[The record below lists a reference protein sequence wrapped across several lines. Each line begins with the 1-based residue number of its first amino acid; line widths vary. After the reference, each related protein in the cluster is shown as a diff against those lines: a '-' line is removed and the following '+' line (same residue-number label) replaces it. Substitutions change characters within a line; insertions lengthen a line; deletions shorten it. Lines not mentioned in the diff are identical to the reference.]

1 MDLHL
6 NTLYNPN
13 SWGHLSTD
21 HVSTSVKWLAEGS
34 LNNGFHW
41 HWPSTFGYPWNA
53 LQTVSLFNFVLLLQ
67 YLMCLSVDQINVK
80 SESGFLGIKQF
91 RILQLLISVG
101 VILSIV
107 GGTSVSANENGTITI
122 PTTVKAGIILFLVVF
137 AAMVLIF
144 VFSITKLGL
153 LHSRERLVAL
163 AIATAAPFIF
173 VRLLYSVL
181 SDFLH
186 SHEFNIVDG
195 SVAIHVAMSVIEEFI
210 VVLIYLILGFIID
223 KLENDK
229 RGPIAS
235 RPWKVSRQRG
245 NTGDDNRLHTGRY
258 PTSSANRDAEQD
270 TTEHLHHGIKQAHVA
285 SNPSGPN
292 TASYQV

>member
-13 SWGHLSTD
+13 SWSRLSTD

-34 LNNGFHW
+34 INNGFHW
-41 HWPSTFGYPWNA
+41 HWSSTFGYSWNA
-53 LQTVSLFNFVLLLQ
+53 LQTVSLFKFVWLLQ
-67 YLMCLSVDQINVK
+67 DLMRLSVDQINAK

-101 VILSIV
+101 VILS
-107 GGTSVSANENGTITI
+107 TSVSANENGTITI

-144 VFSITKLGL
+144 VFSITNLGP

-163 AIATAAPFIF
+163 AIATAAPFIL

-245 NTGDDNRLHTGRY
+245 NTGDDSRLHTGQY
-258 PTSSANRDAEQD
+258 PTSSANRGAEQD
-270 TTEHLHHGIKQAHVA
+270 TTEQLHHGIKQAHVA